1 MAKHSLGNKRLG
13 LMLFLSTVCI
23 CLNINLG
30 KESNQEAMAYEANE
44 LVFIIDLNNFVS
56 MSQEQADAVCKA
68 NFRDLREQGIFDEKV
83 EKNTWHIWAHLK
95 NRQCVMNIYNQPSS
109 IQDSVWTPSN
119 NRNKGFWIRI
129 PRFN

>member
-30 KESNQEAMAYEANE
+30 EERNHKAIAYEAHE
-44 LVFIIDLNNFVS
+44 FVFIRGLPNLPN
-56 MSQEQADAVCKA
+56 MNQEQADSACKN
-68 NFRDLREQGIFDEKV
+68 NFSELRQLGIFDEKV
-83 EKNTWHIWAHLK
+83 QNNTWHIWAHVK
-95 NRQCVMNIYNQPSS
+95 NGDCVINIRNWSGA
-109 IQDSVWTPSN
+109 DSDADWRPSN
-119 NRNKGFWIRI
+119 NRNRRIRVRV

>member
-30 KESNQEAMAYEANE
+30 EESNQEAMAYEAHE
-44 LVFIIDLNNFVS
+44 FAFIRGLPNLPN
-56 MSQEQADAVCKA
+56 MNQEQADSACRN
-68 NFRDLREQGIFDEKV
+68 NFADLRQQGIFDENV
-83 EKNTWHIWAHLK
+83 QKNTWHIWAHVK
-95 NRQCVMNIYNQPSS
+95 NGDCLINIRNHSGADYDVN
-109 IQDSVWTPSN
+109 WTPSN
-119 NRNKGFWIRI
+119 NRNRTIRVRV